1 MEEGVTEEVVWGRD
15 EASDGYGGVELLAG
29 AESGGA

>member
-1 MEEGVTEEVVWGRD
+1 MKEGVAEEVVWERD
-15 EASDGYGGVELLAG
+15 EAGNGYGGVELLAG